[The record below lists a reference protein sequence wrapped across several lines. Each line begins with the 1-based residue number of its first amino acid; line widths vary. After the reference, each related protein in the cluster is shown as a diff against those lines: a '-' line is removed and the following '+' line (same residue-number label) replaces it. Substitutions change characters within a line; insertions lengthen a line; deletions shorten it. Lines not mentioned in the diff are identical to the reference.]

1 MHLGMFIDVE
11 LYSEVFLMAPC
22 TVY

>member
-11 LYSEVFLMAPC
+11 LYSKVFLMAPC

>member
-1 MHLGMFIDVE
+1 MHLGMFVNVE
-11 LYSEVFLMAPC
+11 LYPEVFLMAPC

>member
-11 LYSEVFLMAPC
+11 LYS
-22 TVY
+22 